1 MLDTLEHVKDRLGIT
16 TDDDD
21 AFLTQQIEL
30 ISDVIESYCRR
41 IFTKTTWKQTFY
53 GDDTLSRVTALY
65 HYPIAGPV
73 SIKKDGEVI
82 AEELYRPHKPSAMV
96 TFLRGFPFIF
106 PGQSLEV
113 TYDAGYETI
122 PRPILSV
129 LDSVVGERYNKKKS
143 GVNLDFGSDVQ
154 RISIPGAISIDFD
167 YSLSNNDA
175 DSRYGTILGNH
186 VNVLM
191 DWRSERTVL
200 GSGKLEYVESST

>member
-1 MLDTLEHVKDRLGIT
+1 MLDTLDNVKDRLGIA
-16 TDDDD
+16 TDEDD

-30 ISDVIESYCRR
+30 ISDVIEAFCRR
-41 IFTKTTWKQTFY
+41 KFNKAKWKQTFY

-65 HYPIAGPV
+65 HFPLAGPV
-73 SIKKDGEVI
+73 TIEKDGETVPM
-82 AEELYRPHKPSAMV
+82 ELYRPHKPSAMV

-106 PGQSLEV
+106 PGQELEV
-113 TYDAGYETI
+113 TYEAGYENV

-129 LDSVVGERYNKKKS
+129 LDALVGERYNKKKS

-175 DSRYGTILGNH
+175 SSNYGTILGNH